1 MGFEAGGVGAVVA
14 GGVKSKPPEKGG
26 GGLADIPHPRTWKF
40 IQTKWAIR

>member
-1 MGFEAGGVGAVVA
+1 MGFEA
-14 GGVKSKPPEKGG
+14 GGVKSKPPEKG